1 MKDKLMLVLACV
13 LGIVMLAF
21 CIFYIN
27 EPQNP
32 EITKPSVT
40 KETINIESSKKIN
53 VNHNG
58 NIVSMDM
65 EEYLVN
71 VVAGEVYPTFL
82 KEAIKAQ
89 AVAARTYLVYKMEHG
104 GCANGGDIC
113 TESSHCQAYK
123 TNEDMLKSWGEN
135 YEEYYTLIQDAVYS
149 TKGEIIT
156 YESKPIC
163 ALYHSLSYGKTEDSV
178 AVFGG
183 TQPYLISVSSPV
195 SEEFQAV
202 TQSFLKEDF
211 LNKVNEAF
219 SLNLTEINI
228 KIISYTSAGRVS
240 TLKLGEKSVKATA
253 LRKALGLRSTDFT
266 FEKTKD
272 GITFFTKGYG
282 HGVGLSQFGANELAK
297 DGKTYHEI
305 LTHYYSGTNIQKL

>member
-1 MKDKLMLVLACV
+1 MKDKLTVFLACV
-13 LGIVMLAF
+13 LGVVMLSI
-21 CIFYIN
+21 CIFFIN
-27 EPQNP
+27 EPSP
-32 EITKPSVT
+32 EENIKPSVT
-40 KETINIESSKKIN
+40 KETIEISNTKKIN

-58 NIVSMDM
+58 SIILMDM

-123 TNEDMLKSWGEN
+123 TNEDMIASWGKD
-135 YEEYYTLIQDAVYS
+135 YETYYSLIKDAVYS
-149 TKGEIIT
+149 TKGEIVT
-156 YESKPIC
+156 YDNLPIC

-178 AVFGG
+178 TVFGG
-183 TQPYLISVSSPV
+183 TKPYLTSVSSPV
-195 SEEFQAV
+195 SEEFQTV
-202 TQSFLKEDF
+202 SQFFSKSDF
-211 LNKVNEAF
+211 LNKVNQAF
-219 SLNLTEINI
+219 SLNLTEINV

-240 TLKLGEKSVKATA
+240 TLKLGDKSVKATA

-266 FEKTKD
+266 FEISKD
-272 GITFFTKGYG
+272 GITFITKGYG

-297 DGKTYHEI
+297 QGKTYQEI
-305 LTHYYSGTNIQKL
+305 LTHYYTGTTIQKL